1 MRYVFDKNLN
11 RPFTINLHNIP
22 NKNSIVTITRDENG
36 DVTENYRPAVI
47 KDPALL
53 QKHME
58 QAAEYNELEKQYTEN
73 IRSKP

>member
-1 MRYVFDKNLN
+1 LRYVFDKNLN